1 MRRSPIAVRAIS
13 ADERVVLERALQYA
27 PAKCAHMPSLD
38 QLDSLQVVG
47 KCQCGCASVDFR
59 HLKPGEIAE
68 VVADAIGETRFGET
82 VDVIVFA
89 LGGNLAALE
98 IVGYSDIPATL
109 PVPSTV
115 RGWDGQGSQGAA

>member
-1 MRRSPIAVRAIS
+1 MGRSPTAVRAIS
-13 ADERVVLERALQYA
+13 ADERAILECALQYA
-27 PAKCAHMPSLD
+27 PAKGGHMPSLD

-47 KCQCGCASVDFR
+47 KCECGCASVDFQ

-68 VVADAIGETRFGET
+68 VVADAIGETRSGET

-89 LGGNLAALE
+89 LGGNFVALE
-98 IVGYSDIPATL
+98 FVGYSDIPATL

>member
-1 MRRSPIAVRAIS
+1 MGRSPTAVRAIS
-13 ADERVVLERALQYA
+13 ADERAILEHALQYA
-27 PAKCAHMPSLD
+27 PAKGGHMPSLD

-47 KCQCGCASVDFR
+47 KCECGCASVDFQ

-68 VVADAIGETRFGET
+68 VVADAIGETRSGET

-89 LGGNLAALE
+89 LGGNFVALE

>member
-1 MRRSPIAVRAIS
+1 MGRSPIAVRAIS
-13 ADERVVLERALQYA
+13 ADERAVLERALQRA
-27 PAKCAHMPSLD
+27 PAKCTHMPPLD

-47 KCQCGCASVDFR
+47 KCDCGCASVDFQ

-68 VVADAIGETRFGET
+68 VVADAIGETRSGET

-89 LGGNLAALE
+89 LGGNLVALE

-109 PVPSTV
+109 PVPSSV
-115 RGWDGQGSQGAA
+115 RGWGGEGSRGAA